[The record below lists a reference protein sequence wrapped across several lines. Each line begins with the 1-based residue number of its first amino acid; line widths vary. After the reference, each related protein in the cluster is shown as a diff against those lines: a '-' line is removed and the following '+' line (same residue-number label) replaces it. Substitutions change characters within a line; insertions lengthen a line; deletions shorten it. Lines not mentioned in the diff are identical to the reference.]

1 MSTPPADPGVYISS
15 AQMYQEMRSLHDV
28 VTRVDSKLDALSG
41 QATQIQ
47 DHENRIR
54 TLERGRWPLPTIA
67 ALAGVVGAGSGLF
80 ALLTR

>member
-1 MSTPPADPGVYISS
+1 MQPPADPGVYISS

-41 QATQIQ
+41 QGRQLQ
-47 DHENRIR
+47 DHETRLR

-67 ALAGVVGAGSGLF
+67 TLAGIAGATTGALALF
-80 ALLTR
+80 AR